1 VTAPVRAAA
10 LPHVTLGSFA
20 ALRMT
25 GVSTAR
31 WNIVPVKTAF
41 CFARYWF
48 LQHPNPYKLR

>member
-1 VTAPVRAAA
+1 